1 MCISATR
8 WNAIDQ
14 NAAGTRRAEHP
25 QKDFCLL
32 LVILKVGPTAGV
44 TYSTSQTKKLTA
56 GDQAPPRV
64 MICFED
70 TRGAG

>member
-32 LVILKVGPTAGV
+32 LVFLKVGPTAGDA
-44 TYSTSQTKKLTA
+44 TGAPQAKKPTA
-56 GDQAPPRV
+56 SAPHQPAAD
-64 MICFED
+64 E
-70 TRGAG
+70 